1 MFGVRSIFHILPM
14 ARPEKIPAGRM
25 ILSMID
31 NISEIKKRLRQ
42 SCREKRTSLGEVY
55 QHQASLMICSNIE
68 AWCIFQEAALIL
80 SYLPMSDEVDLLPL
94 MQKNPQKNWL
104 VPRILPQGRMQFH
117 PYDPGRLLRHRFGM
131 LEPDPEL
138 PVIPAEQVEL
148 VLTPGL
154 AYDRCGWRLGYG
166 GGFYDRFLS
175 GQQSLV
181 SLGVTYQALL
191 LPDLPHHEYD
201 VPVQYIVTE
210 YGVESS
216 LTRTPE

>member
-1 MFGVRSIFHILPM
+1 MPM
-14 ARPEKIPAGRM
+14 ARPEEVLAGRM
-25 ILSMID
+25 IIYMPD
-31 NISEIKKRLRQ
+31 NISDLKKSLRK
-42 SCREKRTSLGEVY
+42 SCREKRASLGQDY
-55 QHQASLMICSNIE
+55 QHKASLMICRNIE
-68 AWCIFQEAALIL
+68 AWSVFQDAVIIL
-80 SYLPMSDEVDLLPL
+80 SYLPMPDEVDLLPL
-94 MQKNPQKNWL
+94 MESNPQKNWL
-104 VPRILPQGRMQFH
+104 VPRILPQSRMQFH

-131 LEPDPEL
+131 LEPDPAL
-138 PVIPAEQVEL
+138 PVIPSDKIEL

-181 SLGVTYQALL
+181 SLGVTYQDLL

-210 YGVESS
+210 NGVESS
-216 LTRTPE
+216 LTRIPE